1 MANMRWPM
9 TGLRNI
15 ILKGPEIPMLETFR
29 ISSANGRC

>member
-1 MANMRWPM
+1 MRWPM

-29 ISSANGRC
+29 ISSQNQ